1 MVDTLHDYNGLA
13 STAPRSVRKKF
24 AKPPVKV
31 ACLPCRASRTR
42 CGGQMP
48 CANCVSKDRECSY
61 LPSKRGGPRKKKE
74 KSSLSPEQ
82 ESRQDDALY
91 NAVPSPPEFEEAPGM
106 FNQIDELSLP
116 GAGLRHLD
124 FHSEIP
130 SMFQSF
136 FTGDGSQSHM
146 QVPLISPP
154 LNSSQPFVRTYG
166 SEPEILNAYYDFIH
180 NYFPILPPR
189 ASPPCRDRPL
199 NCSVPCSSTSE
210 PTMMYRPRSPLSL
223 ALSAVLALI
232 PHPSDL
238 EPSSAASVFQ
248 RRQYAH
254 TFAQLAHSTVETEC
268 DLDLSATDPGQ
279 ALSAARPFVG
289 RERFHSQTP
298 VDYESLLA
306 LLVLSVYEYSQ
317 RGNLLKMR
325 YRAGQALAIALD
337 KSLHAQMGNDEFSEA
352 RRRAW
357 WMTYYCVMQ
366 GSIVS
371 TTMPA
376 IVINDPQFTTPYP
389 SFSSDTEGWSIFI
402 QAQQVLVSAT
412 QFIGDLNKCIA
423 SQSGMYYMF
432 ERMQQLDA
440 WTQSVIAQAELLPL
454 LPQTSDFGDHN
465 ESITAQSIRAI
476 SRIKLSRFEPINL
489 SYLDQT
495 NKDPSAQIKTHRFR
509 AFSDIPLFIKRHCDL
524 TAANPNNAPTT
535 VSTKP
540 AGLHNVTC
548 SCSNLSSFE
557 RAAST
562 EYMTPSDSSTS
573 SDIHPEI
580 NSYAPQYSQYPFAAG
595 FPYSTQQSAKIC
607 LQASLVISR
616 MFHSLPVPQPLLD
629 PQQQQGRPLPRTMPS
644 FACCLMQSSYAMF
657 MIYYKA
663 RVAKQLAPD
672 SPHNE
677 NGGDSTGQ
685 LIEELRQGLERII
698 GAVSNYSL
706 AFEALDGMRDEI
718 EGAYKTAFPLAS
730 V

>member
-1 MVDTLHDYNGLA
+1 MADTFHDYNGA

-82 ESRQDDALY
+82 ESRRDEALY
-91 NAVPSPPEFEEAPGM
+91 NAVPSPPEFEESPGM

-124 FHSEIP
+124 FQSEVP
-130 SMFQSF
+130 SMFQNF
-136 FTGDGSQSHM
+136 FAGDGSQSHM
-146 QVPLISPP
+146 QVPLTSPP
-154 LNSSQPFVRTYG
+154 LNSTRTFVRTYG

-199 NCSVPCSSTSE
+199 NCSVPCSNASE
-210 PTMMYRPRSPLSL
+210 PMMMYRPRSPLSL
-223 ALSAVLALI
+223 ALSAILALI

-238 EPSSAASVFQ
+238 EPSSTASVIQ
-248 RRQYAH
+248 RRTYAH
-254 TFAQLAHSTVETEC
+254 AFAQLAHSTIEAEC
-268 DLDLSATDPGQ
+268 DLDISSTDPGQ

-298 VDYESLLA
+298 VDYESVLA

-325 YRAGQALAIALD
+325 YRAGQALAMALD
-337 KSLHAQMGNDEFSEA
+337 KSLHAQIENDEFPEA

-357 WMTYYCVMQ
+357 WMTYYCVIQ

-376 IVINDPQFTTPYP
+376 LVINDPQFTTPYP
-389 SFSSDTEGWSIFI
+389 SFASDAEGWAILI

-412 QFIGDLNKCIA
+412 QFIDDLNKCLS
-423 SQSGMYYMF
+423 SQSDMYLMF

-440 WTQSVIAQAELLPL
+440 WTHSVIAQAELLPL
-454 LPQTSDFGDHN
+454 LPQRSDFGDHN

-476 SRIKLSRFEPINL
+476 SRIKLS
-489 SYLDQT
+489 
-495 NKDPSAQIKTHRFR
+495 SAQIKTHRFR

-524 TAANPNNAPTT
+524 TAANSNSATTT
-535 VSTKP
+535 VSAKP
-540 AGLHNVTC
+540 AGIHNLTC
-548 SCSNLSSFE
+548 SCSNLTSFE

-573 SDIHPEI
+573 SDIRPEI
-580 NSYAPQYSQYPFAAG
+580 NSYVSQYGQYPFAAG
-595 FPYSTQQSAKIC
+595 FPYSPQQSAKIC
-607 LQASLVISR
+607 LQAALVISR
-616 MFHSLPVPQPLLD
+616 MFHSLPVPQPLLN

-657 MIYYKA
+657 MLYYKA
-663 RVAKQLAPD
+663 RVAKQLAPE
-672 SPHNE
+672 PE
-677 NGGDSTGQ
+677 NDHGRDSTGQ

-698 GAVSNYSL
+698 GTVSNYSL